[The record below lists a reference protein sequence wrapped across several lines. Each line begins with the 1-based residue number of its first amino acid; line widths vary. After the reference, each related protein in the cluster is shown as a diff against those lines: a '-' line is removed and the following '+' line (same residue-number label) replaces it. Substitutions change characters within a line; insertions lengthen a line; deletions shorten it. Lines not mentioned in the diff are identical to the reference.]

1 MFKHTRGQ
9 DKFININEDLLIDL
23 CENCLIDYF
32 AKALIELETKDKE
45 YKSLIRKQEN
55 ILDKYS
61 NLRDVL
67 EDNKVIGL
75 NKQEIKYLIRY
86 LDYKCQ
92 SDLIEQR
99 EIFYKGL
106 NVSYEIFRKIG
117 IIKD

>member
-1 MFKHTRGQ
+1 MFKHTTNQ
-9 DKFININEDLLIDL
+9 DKFINTNEDLLIDL

-32 AKALIELETKDKE
+32 SKTLIELEAKDKE
-45 YKSLIRKQEN
+45 YKFLLKKQEN

-67 EDNKVIGL
+67 EDKKVIGL
-75 NKQEIKYLIRY
+75 NKQEIRYLIRY

-106 NVSYEIFRKIG
+106 SVAYEIFRKIG